1 MRRRVYY
8 LNFNNSDIEFR
19 LLLNENNI
27 DLYDKTTL
35 FDKRPDNEV
44 IRKSLIERGGLR
56 IIKKVGKRLSK
67 IFIWNGL

>member
-1 MRRRVYY
+1 LRRRVYY